1 MRKKWLILWALIV
14 LGGSL
19 SAEDVFPYKI
29 FQKTLPNGLKTI
41 VVPLANPGLVAYYS
55 VVRTGHRDEYE
66 EGHTGFA
73 HFFEHMMFRG
83 TKTYPGPVYDQL
95 ITGMGANANA
105 YTSDDL
111 TCFYNVFAKDDLD
124 KIMELESDRFQNLA
138 YEEQEFKTESGAVLG
153 EFMKSKMD
161 PWSQIEEALYDTAF
175 DKHTY
180 KHTTIGFEKDV
191 RAMSTMYE
199 YSKTFFARY
208 YRPENVVLL
217 ICGDVEPQ
225 SVFQMV
231 EHYYGQWQKGYV
243 APKIQ
248 SEPEQQAPRKKN
260 IVYDGK
266 SLPILTIAYK
276 GLAFDAQSRDY
287 IASQI
292 LGEIMF
298 GQTSELYASLVL
310 KEQKVEFIAPS
321 FGMNRDPNLNSVTA
335 MVRDAKDIEP
345 IRNAVL
351 ATIDLFQTKPLPA
364 ERLENLKS
372 NLRYSFLMGLQNADD
387 VAGSLVRFITITGG
401 VEAVNQY
408 YQTLQQITPQ
418 DIQQAARHFF
428 TPNRSTEILLMEK

>member
-1 MRKKWLILWALIV
+1 MRKKWLTLWALIV
-14 LGGSL
+14 LGGSM
-19 SAEDVFPYKI
+19 SAQDVFPYKT
-29 FQKTLPNGLKTI
+29 FQQTLPNGLKTI
-41 VVPLANPGLVAYYS
+41 VIPMANPGLVAYYS

-83 TKTYPGPVYDQL
+83 TKNYPASVYDQL
-95 ITGMGANANA
+95 MTSMGADANA
-105 YTSDDL
+105 YTTDDL
-111 TCFYNVFAKDDLD
+111 TCFHVVFAKDDLA
-124 KIMELESDRFQNLA
+124 KVMELESDRFQNLA
-138 YEEQEFKTESGAVLG
+138 YEEPEFKTESGAVLG

-191 RAMSTMYE
+191 RAMPTMYE

-217 ICGDVEPQ
+217 ICGDVVPENI
-225 SVFQMV
+225 FKMV
-231 EHYYGQWQKGYV
+231 ETYYSKWQKGYV
-243 APKIQ
+243 APTIQ
-248 SEPEQQAPRKKN
+248 PEPEQQSPRKKN
-260 IVYDGK
+260 IAYDGK

-276 GLAFDAQSRDY
+276 GLAFDPLSKDY

-298 GQTSELYASLVL
+298 GQTSELYSNLVL
-310 KEQKVEFIAPS
+310 KEQKIEFISPG
-321 FGMNRDPNLNSVTA
+321 FGMNRDPNLNSVFL
-335 MVRDAKDIEP
+335 MVKDAKDIEP
-345 IRNAVL
+345 VRNAVL
-351 ATIDLFQTKPLPA
+351 ATIGQFQTKPLAA

-387 VAGSLVRFITITGG
+387 VAGNLARFIAITGG
-401 VEAVNQY
+401 VEAINQF
-408 YQTLQQITPQ
+408 YQTLQQTTPQ
-418 DIQQAARHFF
+418 DIQQAAQRFF